1 MKARVDESKCIG
13 CGICASIC
21 PEGIEMVN
29 GKAKIK
35 NENIDCL
42 KDAARDCPRNSIII
56 DGNEKG
62 EDNSVNIRTGFGRGR
77 GMGGRQG
84 KEEFGVEEVVENGK
98 INKSL
103 YDGCDNLYFRT
114 TRLIKKLVEK

>member
-1 MKARVDESKCIG
+1 MNEDMENDRKKTKNLWRIKMPKIIKDKCVG
-13 CGICASIC
+13 CGICANIC

-42 KDAARDCPRNSIII
+42 KDAARACPRNCIII

-62 EDNSVNIRTGFGRGR
+62 EVNIENIGTGFGRGR
-77 GMGGRQG
+77 GIGGRQG
-84 KEEFGVEEVVENGK
+84 KGGGRGRRSRRK
-98 INKSL
+98 W
-103 YDGCDNLYFRT
+103 
-114 TRLIKKLVEK
+114 